1 RTMNINR
8 LDPFSDVSAVRDRIN
23 RLLEEAQAPPVEGRA
38 PGSRGWRPP
47 VDIYEDADEVQVYVD
62 LPGLREESIDIQLTG
77 ENLTVH
83 GERRQ
88 EKREGGHFVH
98 VERAEG
104 AFQRSFTLGVPVNAD
119 NVRASYRD
127 GVLVITLPKAE
138 TVKPRKVQIEVEGS
152 AGEQAAGSARE
163 IQGGVSGK
171 IMAEGAGNSEQV
183 KGK

>member
-1 RTMNINR
+1 RTMNIHR
-8 LDPFSDVSAVRDRIN
+8 LDPFSDVSAVRNQII

-38 PGSRGWRPP
+38 PSSRVWRPP
-47 VDIYEDADEVQVYVD
+47 VDIYEDANEVQVYVD
-62 LPGLREESIDIQLTG
+62 LPGLRRDAIDIQLTG

-119 NVRASYRD
+119 HVQASYGD

-138 TVKPRKVQIEVEGS
+138 TVKPRKV
-152 AGEQAAGSARE
+152 E
-163 IQGGVSGK
+163 IK
-171 IMAEGAGNSEQV
+171 
-183 KGK
+183 